1 VNDKPGSGVGEDG
14 EFKLPRGLFSRV
26 CGVAAAA
33 GVASGVII
41 ISFEHASRFSEILR
55 NFEIPL
61 IYSYSIALP
70 SAVLL
75 CLVERRTFARRRN
88 FSLFRAVGVLAV
100 TNTVGCLFSGLALSA
115 LQLDPWANY
124 WPRFRF
130 AMMFGMVITLTFGL
144 GMNFYQHVRSRL
156 DFATLEE
163 ERARK
168 LAAEARLSSLE
179 SRIHPHF
186 LFNTLN
192 SISSLIPKDPKRA
205 EQVVGKLAALLR
217 FSLHANQTGLAPLG
231 QEIQIVRDYLEIES
245 TRFDSRLRYSID
257 VPAEMESLGIPPLS
271 VETLVENSI
280 KHVIAQRPGGGEIR
294 VSASVRD
301 GRAVVDVSDDGPGFA
316 LDAVPLGHGLDNL
329 TARLAL
335 LFDGGARLE
344 VARDGKYFIARMSFP
359 E

>member
-1 VNDKPGSGVGEDG
+1 MNDKPGSGVGEDG

-205 EQVVGKLAALLR
+205 EEVVGKLAALLR
-217 FSLHANQTGLAPLG
+217 FSLHANQTALAPLG
-231 QEIQIVRDYLEIES
+231 QEIQIVRDYLEIER
-245 TRFDSRLRYSID
+245 TRFDSRLRYAID
-257 VPAEMESLGIPPLS
+257 VPAEMENIGIPPLS

-301 GRAVVDVSDDGPGFA
+301 GRARVDVSDDGPGFA

-344 VARDGKYFIARMSFP
+344 VARDGKYFTTRMSFP

>member
-1 VNDKPGSGVGEDG
+1 MNDKPGSGVGEDG

-75 CLVERRTFARRRN
+75 CLAERKNFARRRD
-88 FSLFRAVGVLAV
+88 FSLLRAVGILAA
-100 TNTVGCLFSGLALSA
+100 TNTVGCLFSGLLLAT
-115 LQLDPWANY
+115 LQLDPWDNY

-301 GRAVVDVSDDGPGFA
+301 GRARVDVSDDGPGFA

-344 VARDGKYFIARMSFP
+344 VARDEKYFTTRMSFP

>member
-1 VNDKPGSGVGEDG
+1 VSNEPGPAVSEAGKYE
-14 EFKLPRGLFSRV
+14 LPRGFVPRV

-33 GVASGVII
+33 GVASALII

-55 NFEIPL
+55 DFEMPL
-61 IYSYSIALP
+61 IYSYSIAVP

-75 CLVERRTFARRRN
+75 YLLGCKTVARPRR
-88 FSLFRAVGVLAV
+88 FRLLSTVGVLAA
-100 TNTVGCLFSGLALSA
+100 TNTAGCLFSGLVLSA
-115 LQLDPWANY
+115 LQLDPWDHY

-130 AMMFGMVITLTFGL
+130 AAMFGMVITLTFGL
-144 GMNFYQHVRSRL
+144 GMDFYQHVRSRL
-156 DFATLEE
+156 DLATLEE

-205 EQVVGKLAALLR
+205 EDVLGKLASLLR
-217 FSLHANQTGLAPLG
+217 FSLNANQMGLASLA
-231 QEIQIVRDYLEIES
+231 QEIQIVHDYLEIER

-257 VPAEMESLGIPPLS
+257 VPAEMANIRVPPLS

-280 KHVIAQRPGGGEIR
+280 KHVIAQRPAGGEIR
-294 VSASVRD
+294 VSAAVEG
-301 GRAVVDVSDDGPGFA
+301 GRAIIEVSDDGPGFA
-316 LDAVPLGHGLDNL
+316 LDSVPLGHGLDNL

-335 LFDGGARLE
+335 LFGGAARME
-344 VARDGKYFIARMSFP
+344 VVRNGKYFTMRISFP
-359 E
+359 Q